1 MKKLLI
7 VSVILFSSFLAIS
20 NVNAYSLIVNENIL
34 DENSDTLSQYWSSSY
49 YYFYNNSSYKSKL
62 LNLVDTIKSNYNYY
76 IGASGIVYW
85 TDPDVKIF
93 AGLVNYKD
101 SSGNN
106 NKFSLAFYNPN
117 LSTVNEISYFDY
129 IYNNKSITRTY
140 NSEKFLTT
148 GNSLIGFTAYG
159 SKNYKGYYSS
169 ASNDLKSG
177 YTYSYFS
184 PQKYS
189 NVSVQ
194 YNPEITCNLS
204 NTKYTSCNYAY
215 DTITIAGTTYNTG
228 DYIYTDSYKYS
239 EEIDTSN
246 LAYIKVNYDTTGAT
260 YEDYHFSIMK
270 NINEKINEAYIEKS
284 YEWGICLDANT
295 CYDNYVYRDYIEYSS
310 DIKMYSKQ
318 SPFKFEDSDHGFY
331 DESQELNYYY
341 EYYDVSNISDL
352 VELSIDST
360 VPFEVTFGY
369 LEDNVDS
376 FVILNLNGYAGLVLY
391 PKVSIY
397 NGDYR
402 FDLQNA
408 NISIYQYADDK
419 VVSKYE
425 NITEDIYYMSQIE
438 YQDRK
443 RFYQIVNNKI
453 NEDSYIK
460 FNSKYFSYQLLNELG
475 DSITIIN
482 PNTGEEEIINSIED
496 SENLYK
502 ISDANSLI
510 DRVSSFL
517 DDLSRP
523 MIAIFDLFKYGYD
536 RLNSTF
542 KTFLIAAFIII
553 LVAAL
558 IFKARG
564 D

>member
-7 VSVILFSSFLAIS
+7 VSVILLSSCLAIS
-20 NVNAYSLIVNENIL
+20 NVSAETFLNKFEPEIHIMNTYEMSDDEIYNLYNKII
-34 DENSDTLSQYWSSSY
+34 DENYL
-49 YYFYNNSSYKSKL
+49 YNHTSF
-62 LNLVDTIKSNYNYY
+62 TI
-76 IGASGIVYW
+76 
-85 TDPDVKIF
+85 
-93 AGLVNYKD
+93 
-101 SSGNN
+101 
-106 NKFSLAFYNPN
+106 
-117 LSTVNEISYFDY
+117 EDY
-129 IYNNKSITRTY
+129 INARNK
-140 NSEKFLTT
+140 
-148 GNSLIGFTAYG
+148 
-159 SKNYKGYYSS
+159 
-169 ASNDLKSG
+169 LKTM
-177 YTYSYFS
+177 Y
-184 PQKYS
+184 QD
-189 NVSVQ
+189 
-194 YNPEITCNLS
+194 S
-204 NTKYTSCNYAY
+204 NTKYIMYAY
-215 DTITIAGTTYNTG
+215 SGYLYYKTIGSGINSGIA
-228 DYIYTDSYKYS
+228 IYTDSNKKFGIDFGFNSESIGSQTVYKYNS
-239 EEIDTSN
+239 SSNSFSSSGSQRMFGSQLSIYDMTTLNRDIADLFETNCHSDSMQYYVPVYGNNKYSGDITYNNQVYSINSYLPIDVYDGLNPLSLGPKIYKYNEEIDTSN

-260 YEDYHFSIMK
+260 YEDYHFSIIK
-270 NINEKINEAYIEKS
+270 NINEKLNEAYIEKS
-284 YEWGICLDANT
+284 YEWGICLDTNT
-295 CYDNYVYRDYIEYSS
+295 CYDNYVSRDYIEYSS

-318 SPFKFEDSDHGFY
+318 APFKFEDSEHGFY

-352 VELSIDST
+352 IELDIDST

-391 PKVSIY
+391 PIVSNY

-453 NEDSYIK
+453 TEDSYIK
-460 FNSKYFSYQLLNELG
+460 FNSKYFSYQLLNKLD

-517 DDLSRP
+517 DDMSKP
-523 MIAIFDLFKYGYD
+523 MLAIFDLFKFGYD

-542 KTFLIAAFIII
+542 KTFLIVAFIII